1 MNNEAMRVLRFK
13 SDNQEKSIKKLEK
26 DYNNMKEE
34 NDQLQ
39 VEINRKGVYI
49 FSFILFFCNYLFII
63 FNS

>member
-1 MNNEAMRVLRFK
+1 MRVLRFK

-49 FSFILFFCNYLFII
+49 II
-63 FNS
+63 IIIIVI

>member
-1 MNNEAMRVLRFK
+1 MRNEWNMNNEAMRVLRFK
-13 SDNQEKSIKKLEK
+13 SDNQEKSIKKIEK

-49 FSFILFFCNYLFII
+49 II
-63 FNS
+63 IIIIIVI